1 MIVSKVGRD
10 NLAKGSCCWGYL
22 VTCENKVNSYSV
34 QLKVELGLQGGEEFD
49 KMWEDIIIMQYFI
62 NLIFDI

>member
-10 NLAKGSCCWGYL
+10 NLAMGSCCRGYL
-22 VTCENKVNSYSV
+22 VTNKVNSYSV

-49 KMWEDIIIMQYFI
+49 KMWEDIIIVQYFI
-62 NLIFDI
+62 NLKFDI